1 MTAIALAPEP
11 TTTGQPRRLNPPT
24 SPSFEIRGA
33 VGVSVSGPRWDRI
46 NSADVIA
53 CARRIYHDY
62 VASGSVCAEP
72 IGIVIAA
79 TPSGQSASLGRAV
92 FEPPVLLPGEQ
103 YLPLELVRPR
113 TGRGRNPRP
122 FTRG

>member
-1 MTAIALAPEP
+1 M
-11 TTTGQPRRLNPPT
+11 
-24 SPSFEIRGA
+24 
-33 VGVSVSGPRWDRI
+33 
-46 NSADVIA
+46 IA

-62 VASGSVCAEP
+62 LASGCVCAEP

-79 TPSGQSASLGRAV
+79 TPSAQSVSLGRAV

-103 YLPLELVRPR
+103 YIPLELVRPR
-113 TGRGRNPRP
+113 TSRGRTPRP

>member
-1 MTAIALAPEP
+1 MTAIALASEP
-11 TTTGQPRRLNPPT
+11 TTTGQARRFNPPT

-46 NSADVIA
+46 NSAAVIT

-62 VASGSVCAEP
+62 LASGCVSAEP
-72 IGIVIAA
+72 SGIVIAA
-79 TPSGQSASLGRAV
+79 NPSDQSACLGRAV

-103 YLPLELVRPR
+103 YIPLELVRPR
-113 TGRGRNPRP
+113 PGRGRNPRP

>member
-11 TTTGQPRRLNPPT
+11 TTTGQARRFNPPT

-46 NSADVIA
+46 NSAAVIA
-53 CARRIYHDY
+53 CARRVYHEY
-62 VASGSVCAEP
+62 LASGCGCAEP
-72 IGIVIAA
+72 SGLVIA
-79 TPSGQSASLGRAV
+79 TNPSDQSASLGRAV

-103 YLPLELVRPR
+103 YIPLELVRPR
-113 TGRGRNPRP
+113 TGRGRTPRP